1 MTSHKHDSDSKDT
14 EISPKRTEVQKALV
28 SGLAFLQKQKEEGKK
43 VRERWMVDA
52 KELLTGHWLAVS
64 AIAILVD
71 SKSGVPGKSSDVL
84 EQRISLASS
93 FVQGID
99 LCETSISEGFY
110 VQATALLKQ
119 EMETLAA
126 LRECQDGSR
135 KNKRTPNVKHL
146 GSEFAKI
153 YGDLNSVAHVAD
165 QTYLG
170 NIISLQLKSDTRAG
184 SVVPIY
190 NKELTF
196 QLYCLHI
203 YFVIQI
209 ALEIDTTMTKLYCE
223 PTRDDAK
230 DMLARSIKILV
241 EKKWLAAL

>member
-1 MTSHKHDSDSKDT
+1 MKHDSYSEEA
-14 EISPKRTEVQKALV
+14 EISPKHVEARKALV
-28 SGLAFLQKQKEEGKK
+28 GGLAFLEKQKEEGKK
-43 VRERWMVDA
+43 IRERWMADA
-52 KELLTGHWLAVS
+52 KEILDSHWLAVS

-84 EQRISLASS
+84 EQRISLVSS

-119 EMETLAA
+119 EMETIAA
-126 LRECQDGSR
+126 LRECQAGHR
-135 KNKRTPNVKHL
+135 RNKRTPNVKDL

-153 YGDLNSVAHVAD
+153 YGDLNSVAHVAE
-165 QTYLG
+165 QTHLG
-170 NIISLQLKSDTRAG
+170 NIISLQLRSDTRAG

-190 NKELTF
+190 NKDLAF
-196 QLYCLHI
+196 QLYCLHV
-203 YFVIQI
+203 YFLIQI
-209 ALEIDTTMTKLYCE
+209 ALEIDIIMTELYCE
-223 PTRDDAK
+223 PTPDVAK

-241 EKKWLAAL
+241 EMKWLAAK